1 MNATY
6 KAAGLVAALA
16 LLGGCSVFKG
26 GETDFRDSEG
36 RLLQGIELP
45 PNFVSPGQQRAQA
58 NERLVAPVLQQQ
70 DSLPRAS
77 ATGVSVESNLVQRW
91 LVFENKT
98 SFEVYNLLQRFVAG
112 QGFDIATANF
122 ELGLIQTDYLART
135 DIAPVALEVGLLTR
149 LLNRWRDE
157 RVTGLFDRYS
167 FQIIEQDG
175 QVSVYVQH
183 NMMTADSSGDITQWR
198 LRPYDPMMEM
208 LALYRFLVFVGETG
222 ESAIDKIAQAPYYHE
237 VLRGEEIRGIA
248 LAAPLDQAWDYLQAQ
263 AVRADWKIVSQ
274 SRNERIIIV
283 EVSEDISSLNWL
295 NRLFASQRSRV
306 LVLMLEADAERD
318 GITLVEL
325 NAQASDTPLNGEQR
339 RAYLEQLGLLFD

>member
-16 LLGGCSVFKG
+16 LLTGCSVFKG

-36 RLLQGIELP
+36 RLLQGLELP
-45 PNFVSPGQQRAQA
+45 PNFVSPGQQRAQM
-58 NERLVAPVLQQQ
+58 NERLVAPMLQQE
-70 DSLPRAS
+70 DSLPKAS
-77 ATGVSVESNLVQRW
+77 ASGVSVESNLVQRW

-112 QGFDIATANF
+112 QGFEIATANF

-167 FQIIEQDG
+167 FQLIEQDG
-175 QVSVYVQH
+175 QVAVYVQH

-222 ESAIDKIAQAPYYHE
+222 ESAIEKIAQAPYYHE
-237 VLRGEEIRGIA
+237 VLRGEEILGIA
-248 LAAPLDQAWDYLQAQ
+248 LAAPMDQAWDYLQAQ
-263 AVRADWKIVSQ
+263 AVRANWKIMSQ
-274 SRNERIIIV
+274 SRNERIILV
-283 EVSEDISSLNWL
+283 EVSEAISSLSWL
-295 NRLFASQRSRV
+295 NRIFAGQRSRV
-306 LVLMLEADAERD
+306 LVLMLAADADRD
-318 GITLVEL
+318 GITLIEL